1 MSETSLRHLFGIS
14 ELSFWQI
21 EHVELVGQSVRQI
34 PLISFSAS
42 IQYTRREVKV
52 DESKQTGKSSC
63 IHIKIN
69 HLHYWVN

>member
-52 DESKQTGKSSC
+52 DESKQSQSC
-63 IHIKIN
+63 SRIKID
-69 HLHYWVN
+69 HLHFGVN